1 MYFLDYETL
10 RVIWWVLL
18 GVLLIGFAVM
28 DGFDLGSGTLLPF
41 IAHDDRERRIVINT
55 VGPVWEGNQVWLI
68 LGAGAI
74 FAAWPT
80 VYGTAFS
87 GFYLAMFLVLCS
99 LILRPVGFKYRSK
112 MPGARWRANWDR
124 LLFLGGFVPALV
136 FGVAVGNAL
145 RGVPFRFDDT
155 MRLDYQG
162 GLIGLLNPYALLC
175 GLVSVA
181 MLVMHGATY
190 LAAKAEEPVAGRA
203 RRIAFTA
210 AFVLILLFVLAGI
223 WTGSS
228 MGYRITSAVA
238 HGGPSNPLAKTVE
251 AAPEA
256 WLANYSALPWTMLA
270 PLLAIVGA
278 LLAAMLSRSG
288 RRDGLAWIAS
298 AISVA
303 GVVATA
309 GVSMFPF
316 ILPSSLDPR
325 SSLTVWDS
333 SSSQLTLQVM
343 LIAAAIFVPIIIA
356 YTSFVYG
363 VLRGRVTGQQID
375 ADHESY

>member
-28 DGFDLGSGTLLPF
+28 DGFDLGTGMLLPF
-41 IAHDDRERRIVINT
+41 VAHDDRERRIVINA

-112 MPGARWRANWDR
+112 MPGPRWRANWDR

-181 MLVMHGATY
+181 MLAMHGAAY
-190 LAAKAEEPVAGRA
+190 LAAKTEEPVASRA
-203 RRIAFTA
+203 RRTTFTA
-210 AFVLILLFVLAGI
+210 AFVLILLFALAGV

-228 MGYRITSAVA
+228 MGYRITGAIA

-251 AAPEA
+251 AAAGA

-270 PLLAIVGA
+270 PLLGVVGA
-278 LLAAMLSRSG
+278 LLAAMLSRGG

-298 AISVA
+298 AVSVA

-343 LIAAAIFVPIIIA
+343 LIAAVIFVPIIIA

-375 ADHESY
+375 ADPESY

>member
-1 MYFLDYETL
+1 MYLLDYETL
-10 RVIWWVLL
+10 RVIWWLLL

-28 DGFDLGSGTLLPF
+28 DGFDLGTGMLLPF
-41 IAHDDRERRIVINT
+41 IARTDRERRIVINA

-74 FAAWPT
+74 FAAWPM
-80 VYGTAFS
+80 VYGTTFS

-112 MPGARWRANWDR
+112 MPGPRWRESWDR
-124 LLFLGGFVPALV
+124 LLFLGGLVPSLV

-155 MRLDYQG
+155 MRLTYEG

-175 GLVSVA
+175 GLVSIA
-181 MLVMHGATY
+181 MLLMHGGAY
-190 LAAKAEEPVAGRA
+190 LATKAEEPVAGRA
-203 RRIAFTA
+203 RRVTFLA
-210 AFVLILLFVLAGI
+210 ALALILLFALAGV

-228 MGYRITSAVA
+228 MGYRITSVVA
-238 HGGPSNPLAKTVE
+238 HDGPSDPLAKTAE
-251 AAPEA
+251 AAAGA
-256 WLANYSALPWTMLA
+256 WLANYRTMGWTLLA
-270 PLLAIVGA
+270 PLLGFAGA
-278 LLAAMLSRSG
+278 LLAAMLARSG
-288 RRDGLAWIAS
+288 RRDGLTWVAS
-298 AISVA
+298 AASVF

-333 SSSQLTLQVM
+333 SSSRLTLQVM
-343 LIAAAIFVPIIIA
+343 LIATAIFVPIIIV
-356 YTSFVYG
+356 YTSFVYR